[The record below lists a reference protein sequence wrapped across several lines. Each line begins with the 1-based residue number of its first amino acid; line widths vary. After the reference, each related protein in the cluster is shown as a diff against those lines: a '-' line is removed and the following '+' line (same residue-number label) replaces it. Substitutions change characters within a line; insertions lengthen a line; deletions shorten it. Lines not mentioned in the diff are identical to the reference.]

1 MKLELEETTVEIV
14 KHMHHSLTD
23 VEPFVEDEMD
33 VLSQILS
40 RTKLNAIGQQA
51 IAFSISCNYH
61 S

>member
-1 MKLELEETTVEIV
+1 MKLELKETTVEIV
-14 KHMHHSLTD
+14 KHMHHSLID

-40 RTKLNAIGQQA
+40 HTELNASGQQA
-51 IAFSISCNYH
+51 LAFLIGRYYH

>member
-1 MKLELEETTVEIV
+1 MKLELKETTVEIV

-23 VEPFVEDEMD
+23 VEPFVEDEMH

-40 RTKLNAIGQQA
+40 RSKLNTIGQQA
-51 IAFSISCNYH
+51 LAFSIGRNYH

>member
-1 MKLELEETTVEIV
+1 MKLELKETIVKIV

-23 VEPFVEDEMD
+23 VEPFVEAEMD

-51 IAFSISCNYH
+51 LAFLIGHNYH